1 MLLPLLLT
9 LAFVTVAALVWAV
22 MGTSGSAVGG
32 RFMRYANGAG
42 TVESTGFTPKSNIK
56 MPRAWEAFLARS
68 GVDWTFS
75 QLIVVIAVHAAIGAI
90 AASFISLPLLG
101 VPVGVGFLYVRL
113 LIGQKKRVEKMAQQ
127 LPDALMLMASALKSG
142 LGFQQALQMVGQEGA
157 APLSHE
163 FSRFAT
169 DLSLGLPIEEAL
181 VRLQTRLGS
190 IDGEMLA
197 SALLVQRQTGGNLSE
212 ILKNLHDT
220 IRDRQQVIGQVN
232 TLTAMGRMSGVI
244 LTAIPFFLA
253 GAIYTMNR
261 DYVMVLL
268 TDPRGQMMVGASFAM
283 LLAGAFVIRRIVDI
297 KL

>member
-1 MLLPLLLT
+1 MLLTLLLT

-22 MGTSGSAVGG
+22 MGAPGSAVGG
-32 RFMRYANGAG
+32 RFMRYATGAG
-42 TVESTGFTPKSNIK
+42 TVEANFTPTPKIK

-68 GVDWTFS
+68 GVDWTFP
-75 QLIVVIAVHAAIGAI
+75 QLIAVICVHAAIGTI
-90 AASFISLPLLG
+90 ALSFVGLPLLG
-101 VPVGVGFLYVRL
+101 VPLGAAFLYGRL
-113 LIGQKKRVEKMAQQ
+113 LFGQKKRVQKMAEQ

-142 LGFQQALQMVGQEGA
+142 LGFQQALQMVGKEGA

-163 FSRFAT
+163 FGRFAN
-169 DLSLGLPIEEAL
+169 DLSLGLSIEEAL

-212 ILKNLHDT
+212 ILRNLHDT

-261 DYVMVLL
+261 DYVMVLI
-268 TDPRGQMMVGASFAM
+268 TDPRGQMMVAASFVM
-283 LLAGAFVIRRIVDI
+283 LLMGAFVIRRIVNI
-297 KL
+297 TL